1 VEVVDYA
8 CTCGSCFSTCDIQ
21 SDTMDA
27 MMPEAGMNVST
38 NENVR
43 FVDTTAGMTAG
54 IDRPYDGISAGDQ
67 TEAMDLVKF
76 LSRPVRIANFTW
88 NESDAVGTSHTY
100 SPWQLFFN
108 DTRVKYK
115 LNNFSFIQCKLKI
128 KVLINASP
136 FYYGCMYM
144 GYQPLP
150 NLTPSTIQ
158 NDTGTRYLIPY
169 SQRPHIW
176 IYPQGNEAGE
186 MTLPFFYHRN
196 FINAQLSQEFAD
208 MGQLT
213 FLNYTTLQSANGV
226 SSSGVSIA
234 IYAWAEDVKL
244 SGPSVGL
251 ALQADEY
258 GNGCVSAPATAIANA
273 ASWFED
279 IPIIGKFATATRV
292 GASAVST
299 IASLF
304 GFTNVPVIADT
315 HPFRPEPFPK
325 MANTDIGFPVE
336 KLTLDPKNELSI
348 DPAILGI
355 ESTDEM
361 VISHLAQRES
371 YLCTATWSTTNSV
384 DDILFSSRVLPALY
398 DSDGAPIPKVYMTPL
413 AWLSSPFLNWRGDII
428 FKFKIMSSIFHKGRL
443 RISYDPSGYSG
454 ENILVDSVSSN
465 VVFTSIV
472 DLGESSEVEFRVP
485 YQQATSFLNNGT
497 GYSAANIPWSTSL
510 TPSYAGNKLFD
521 NGYITVRVQTALTA
535 PILTSNV
542 AILVTVRG
550 AENIEFANPRDLPQA
565 TPFAV
570 QSDEYSESDKAVSF
584 LAGTGEPNVHSD
596 RYLVNFGESVKSF
609 RQLFRR
615 YTLSST
621 SIIADDST
629 NDYIVWKKL
638 FAKIPPQFGYDV
650 NGLNSAKGLVAP
662 STNFGF
668 NYSQLTPLQWIMP
681 AFVAYRGSTHYTF
694 NVVSANPISGA
705 RVYRSNRFNVDTNVS
720 ETTVTGVKT
729 TSSAGAAFYFNNTPS
744 GASGQSVIS
753 QFTNAGIN
761 VSCPNYNLFRM
772 QSTSPKYWS
781 EPKTTDGAVRDMYTL
796 ELSLS
801 GTDGVTPNGV
811 RVQAYHAIGTDFGL
825 HFFLNVP
832 TYWIYGAP
840 PPN

>member
-1 VEVVDYA
+1 
-8 CTCGSCFSTCDIQ
+8 
-21 SDTMDA
+21 MDVIA
-27 MMPEAGMNVST
+27 MDKNINVSN

-43 FVDTTAGMTAG
+43 FLDTAVGMTAG

-67 TEAMDLVKF
+67 TEAMDFVKF

-108 DTRVKYK
+108 DARVKYK
-115 LNNFSFIQCKLKI
+115 LNNFAFIQCKLKI

-136 FYYGCMYM
+136 FYYGAMYM

-169 SQRPHIW
+169 SQRPHLW

-251 ALQADEY
+251 ALQSDEY
-258 GNGCVSAPATAIANA
+258 GEGCVSAPASAIANA

-279 IPIIGKFATATRV
+279 IPIIGKFATATRI

-299 IASLF
+299 IASMF

-315 HPFRPEPFPK
+315 QPYRPEPFPK

-336 KLTLDPKNELSI
+336 KLTLDPKNELSV
-348 DPAILGI
+348 DPAILGL

-361 VISHLAQRES
+361 VINHLAQRES
-371 YLCTATWSTTNSV
+371 YLCTANWTTSNAV

-398 DSDGAPIPKVYMTPL
+398 DSDGAPIPKVYLTPV
-413 AWLSSPFLNWRGDII
+413 AWVAAPFLNWRGDII
-428 FKFKIMSSIFHKGRL
+428 FKFKIMASVFHKGRL

-472 DLGESSEVEFRVP
+472 DLGESNEIEFRVP
-485 YQQATSFLNNGT
+485 YQQATSFLQNGT
-497 GYSAANIPWSTSL
+497 GYSSANIPWSTSL
-510 TPSYAGNKLFD
+510 TPTYAGNKLFD
-521 NGYITVRVQTALTA
+521 NGYITMRVQTALTA
-535 PILTSNV
+535 PVLTSTVN
-542 AILVTVRG
+542 ILVTVRG

-570 QSDEYSESDKAVSF
+570 QSDSFTESDSAIKF
-584 LAGTGEPNVHSD
+584 IAGTGEPNVHSD
-596 RYLVNFGESVKSF
+596 RYLVNFGEGVKSF
-609 RQLFRR
+609 RQLLRR

-621 SIIADDST
+621 SIIPDDTT
-629 NDYIVWKKL
+629 NDYVVWKKL
-638 FAKIPPQFGYDV
+638 FAKIPPQFGYDTS
-650 NGLNSAKGLVAP
+650 GLNSAKGLVVP
-662 STNFGF
+662 GSNFGF

-681 AFVAYRGSTHYTF
+681 AFVTYRGSTHYSF
-694 NVVSANPISGA
+694 NVVAPTPISGA
-705 RVYRSNRFNVDTNVS
+705 RVCRTNAANTNVPVS
-720 ETTVTGVKT
+720 ETVVTGLKT
-729 TSSAGAAFYFNNTPS
+729 TTSAGAAFFFNNTPS
-744 GASGQSVIS
+744 AASGQSVCS

-761 VSCPNYNLFRM
+761 VSCPNYNVFRM
-772 QSTSPKYWS
+772 QSTAPRYWS
-781 EPKTTDGAVRDMYTL
+781 APTQADGSARDMYTL
-796 ELSLS
+796 ELTLS
-801 GTDGVTPNGV
+801 GDTGVSPNGV
-811 RVQAYHAIGTDFGL
+811 RVQAYHSIGTDFGL

-832 TYWIYGAP
+832 TYWIYGSP

>member
-1 VEVVDYA
+1 M
-8 CTCGSCFSTCDIQ
+8 SCCVQADTIDIVA
-21 SDTMDA
+21 MDKSL
-27 MMPEAGMNVST
+27 NVTT

-43 FVDTTAGMTAG
+43 FLDTAVGMTAG
-54 IDRPYDGISAGDQ
+54 IDRPYDGVSAGDQ
-67 TEAMDLVKF
+67 TEAMDFVKF

-88 NESDAVGTSHTY
+88 SEADAVGTSRVY

-108 DTRVKYK
+108 DARVKYK

-136 FYYGCMYM
+136 FYYGAMYM

-169 SQRPHIW
+169 SQRPHLW

-196 FINAQLSQEFAD
+196 FINAQLAQEFTD

-226 SSSGVSIA
+226 SSTGVSIA

-251 ALQADEY
+251 ALQSDEY

-279 IPIIGKFATATRV
+279 IPVIGKFATATRI

-299 IASLF
+299 IASMF
-304 GFTNVPVIADT
+304 GFTNVPVIADSQ
-315 HPFRPEPFPK
+315 PMRPEAYPK
-325 MANTDIGFPVE
+325 MASTEIGFPVE

-348 DPAILGI
+348 DPCLLGL
-355 ESTDEM
+355 ENTDEM
-361 VISHLAQRES
+361 VINHLAQRES
-371 YLCTATWSTTNSV
+371 YLCTANWSTTNSV

-398 DSDGAPIPKVYMTPL
+398 DSDGAPIPKVYLTPL
-413 AWLSSPFLNWRGDII
+413 AWVAAPFLNWRGDII
-428 FKFKIMSSIFHKGRL
+428 FKFKIMASVFHKGRL
-443 RISYDPSGYSG
+443 RVSYDPSGYSG
-454 ENILVDSVSSN
+454 ENILVDSISSN
-465 VVFTSIV
+465 VVFTSII
-472 DLGESSEVEFRVP
+472 DLGESNEVEFRVP
-485 YQQATSFLNNGT
+485 YQQATSFLQNGT
-497 GYSAANIPWSTSL
+497 GYSAANVPWSTSL
-510 TPSYAGNKLFD
+510 TPTYAGNKLFD

-535 PILTSNV
+535 PIATSSV
-542 AILVTVRG
+542 KILVTVRG

-565 TPFAV
+565 TPFVV
-570 QSDEYSESDKAVSF
+570 QADSFTESDSA
-584 LAGTGEPNVHSD
+584 LHMIAGTGEPNVHSD

-621 SIIADDST
+621 STLIFNSETVAD
-629 NDYIVWKKL
+629 YVVWKKL

-650 NGLNSAKGLVAP
+650 NGLNSAKGLVTP
-662 STNFGF
+662 LTNYGF
-668 NYSQLTPLQWIMP
+668 NYTQLTPLQWIMP
-681 AFVAYRGSTHYTF
+681 AFIAYRGSTHYSF
-694 NVVSANPISGA
+694 NVIAPTPLSGLRAYRTNAAN
-705 RVYRSNRFNVDTNVS
+705 TNVPIS
-720 ETTVTGVKT
+720 ETTVSGVAST
-729 TSSAGAAFYFNNTPS
+729 TSSGAAFFLNNTPS
-744 GASGQSVIS
+744 AASGQSVTS
-753 QFTNAGIN
+753 QYTNAGMNI
-761 VSCPNYNLFRM
+761 SCPNYNIFRM
-772 QSTSPKYWS
+772 QSTAPKYWS
-781 EPKTTDGAVRDMYTL
+781 LPTQVDGAARDMYTL
-796 ELSLS
+796 ELTMNNSQ
-801 GTDGVTPNGV
+801 GVAPGGV
-811 RVQAYHAIGTDFGL
+811 RVQTFHSIGTDFGL
-825 HFFLNVP
+825 YFFLNVP
-832 TYWIYGAP
+832 TYWIYGNP